1 MELRVIPVRRCQ
13 LSRSKFRLK
22 PSGDAPITLYELHV
36 TEAEIMESR
45 IRCGSKECSNPVGQQ
60 PVLDKRLT
68 GGRAMIR
75 FNQPQALLICP

>member
-1 MELRVIPVRRCQ
+1 
-13 LSRSKFRLK
+13 
-22 PSGDAPITLYELHV
+22 
-36 TEAEIMESR
+36 MESR

-75 FNQPQALLICP
+75 SNQPQALLICP

>member
-1 MELRVIPVRRCQ
+1 
-13 LSRSKFRLK
+13 
-22 PSGDAPITLYELHV
+22 
-36 TEAEIMESR
+36 MESR

-75 FNQPQALLICP
+75 SNQPQALLISSVLDSYSSVSKSSSP